1 MEPRSLHL
9 AGHED
14 PAADVG
20 RDISTRI
27 SHVSALLQQ
36 LALRGRFGAPTATAG
51 DADGR
56 QRDDAQGLLCGRCGS
71 RPCHC
76 AVDTREQLKEQFLD
90 DQATQAPQQPGVGDS
105 RGWLVSADTLQRD
118 ALDVFDQQQQQQW
131 AEQLRSDLA
140 ESAAAA
146 DQILA
151 DPAADS
157 AAVLAAARVAV
168 WDTQLAADAARHNE
182 AVVKAAERW
191 DDWGVTDRWAQYLP
205 ADTDLAAATQTKHQS
220 WLDQQLGEVVPALRR
235 GDAAAPLAG
244 EHANLDTALRNVAAA
259 HNVEHDD
266 RGYRRGGARL
276 DPDRIAN
283 EAVEADID
291 DRVADIAAWR
301 QRAAAEDRDP
311 ATIPTPL
318 DDAATAKARQT
329 RAAARLVDSDGD
341 LKEAASHEATAA
353 ADPRELQPIRPIVN
367 HLTDQPDPTP
377 APDLDLTDPR
387 HRQ

>member
-9 AGHED
+9 ASHED

-20 RDISTRI
+20 RDISVRI

-36 LALRGRFGAPTATAG
+36 LALRGRFGAVG
-51 DADGR
+51 N
-56 QRDDAQGLLCGRCGS
+56 RDDADAVRAQDQIASRLGPCGGCGS
-71 RPCHC
+71 RPCGC
-76 AVDTREQLKEQFLD
+76 DVDTREQLKEQFLD
-90 DQATQAPQQPGVGDS
+90 DRATHRPPADPEGS
-105 RGWLVSADTLQRD
+105 RGWLVSADALQRD
-118 ALDVFDQQQQQQW
+118 ALDVFDQQQRQQW
-131 AEQLRSDLA
+131 ADQLRSDLA
-140 ESAAAA
+140 ASVTVA
-146 DQILA
+146 DRILS

-168 WDTQLAADAARHNE
+168 WDTQLAADAARHQE
-182 AVVKAAERW
+182 AVAKAAERW

-205 ADTDLAAATQTKHQS
+205 AEAVLAAATETQRQA
-220 WLDQQLGEVVPALRR
+220 WLDRQVGEVVPALRR

-244 EHANLDTALRNVAAA
+244 EHASLDTALRRVAAA
-259 HNVEHDD
+259 HNVDHDE
-266 RGYRRGGARL
+266 RGYHRGPTRL
-276 DPDRIAN
+276 DPDRGADQT
-283 EAVEADID
+283 VEADID

-311 ATIPTPL
+311 ATIPTQL

-329 RAAARLVDSDGD
+329 RAHTRLVDSDGD
-341 LKEAASHEATAA
+341 IKEAASHEAIA

-377 APDLDLTDPR
+377 TPDLDLTDPR
-387 HRQ
+387 HRP